1 MALLDRVLA
10 FFDRGRALFGA
21 LDREGAIGRALILA
35 HDRDLNLDLASA
47 LQVARTLASALD
59 LDRTP
64 VLDQARDLASSLVDD
79 LARALDSHYPLH
91 RHHALNRA
99 AVTARDLAQ
108 TLDLALGSVL
118 DGDYAPDCAATS
130 DLDLSRDLANA
141 LGSYHALLRALANYP
156 ALDRDRDLASDFARY
171 RDLAQDLARYL
182 DHHSATPAAVDDEG
196 PRSLPRRV
204 QLAVWLLPR
213 SWQPRYSEEF
223 RAELARLSRGERNR
237 YARRVLKEAWRLR
250 QELKWTVCQPDRAR
264 DEG

>member
-1 MALLDRVLA
+1 MAWCAALA
-10 FFDRGRALFGA
+10 RIRGFASA
-21 LDREGAIGRALILA
+21 LDREGAIARALILA

-47 LQVARTLASALD
+47 LQVARTLVSALD
-59 LDRTP
+59 LDHTP

-79 LARALDSHYPLH
+79 LARALDSDHPLH
-91 RHHALNRA
+91 RHHALNCA

-108 TLDLALGSVL
+108 TLDLALGKVL
-118 DGDYAPDCAATS
+118 DGDYAPDRAAAP
-130 DLDLSRDLANA
+130 DPDLSRDLASSLA
-141 LGSYHALLRALANYP
+141 SYHALLRALASYP

-182 DHHSATPAAVDDEG
+182 DHHSATPSEVDDEG

-223 RAELARLSRGERNR
+223 RAELARLSRGERNK
-237 YARRVLKEAWRLR
+237 YARQVFKEAWQLR
-250 QELKWTVCQPDRAR
+250 KERPNRAA
-264 DEG
+264 DEGTDPARW